1 MEQKTLVKI
10 PKEYKRLFA
19 KDWRHAVIEGGR
31 YSLKSHT
38 AARACLLRAR
48 QEKIRV
54 ACLRQFQK
62 NIGDSSYQLLLDLID
77 KYSFDDFTYT
87 KDAII
92 NTETGSNFIFKGLD
106 RNVETTI
113 KSLEGIDLVWV
124 DEAQTI
130 TRNSIRILVPTVRKP
145 GSQIIWTLN
154 RLTDLDPVLDYFIT
168 DPPRKDVWHLEV
180 DYTIAQKNGWL
191 SNEILY
197 EIEQSRINH
206 PEEYAHDYLGKAM
219 NMSDKNIIPVSYVIK
234 AMNQEVPDDGAIEV
248 GVDVARMGGDRTV
261 FVMRKGMK
269 EVKRVSFTKKRTTEV
284 CDLLENF
291 VDMNKE
297 CLIKI
302 DDTGVGCITEDTSVL
317 TPDGWKYPHQLMTG
331 DIIYSKDEDGHVTE
345 TTVASVME
353 KNTEII
359 EVDGYKFSWAHQLPF
374 KTRNN
379 YDFKLGTWE
388 QATNYKQA
396 IFDTKFNYEGER
408 QDFYLPEQVI
418 TMPNGGDKIINK
430 EAYID
435 AEEFAIFLGWYASE
449 GSVDR
454 SSKCITITQK
464 KTQHFDEIM
473 RVMSYFGKVQ
483 VKRNGKSG
491 GKDFKVFNTGLLR
504 WIDEHCYKGG
514 FGFKYKTVP
523 RFIANNSREVITSF
537 LRAFRDGDGYV
548 HSNGRNYYVTSS
560 VNLVDDLTELIYKI
574 GKSAGC
580 YKKYPKGSTFQI
592 EGRTATRTED
602 NYVVFEYS
610 RNGHGIAGKESKV
623 YKGKVYSIV
632 INNDTRLMFTKV
644 DGKKPFW
651 THNGGVTDEM
661 IKRGYNVMAINF
673 GSKATDSDKY
683 PNLISEAWFYMQ
695 SIMEDISIE
704 NNKDLLTELSNRQWK
719 MDRQGRRAVESKDD
733 YKKRG
738 YRSPDEADATILCFY
753 TPEYKGVEWATADE
767 LI

>member
-1 MEQKTLVKI
+1 MEKI
-10 PKEYKRLFA
+10 KVQIPSEYSRLFA

-38 AARACLLRAR
+38 AARACILRAR

-77 KYSFDDFTYT
+77 KYGFDDFTYT

-92 NTETGSNFIFKGLD
+92 NTETGSNFMFKGLD

-130 TRNSIRILVPTVRKP
+130 IRNSIRILVPTVRKP
-145 GSQIIWTLN
+145 GSKIIWTLN

-180 DYTIAQKNGWL
+180 DYTVAQKNGWL
-191 SNEILY
+191 SDEILY
-197 EIEQSRINH
+197 EIEQSRLNH

-219 NMSDKNIIPVSYVIK
+219 NMSDKNIIPVSYVLK

-261 FVMRKGMK
+261 FVMRKGLK

-302 DDTGVGCITEDTSVL
+302 DDTGVG
-317 TPDGWKYPHQLMTG
+317 
-331 DIIYSKDEDGHVTE
+331 
-345 TTVASVME
+345 
-353 KNTEII
+353 
-359 EVDGYKFSWAHQLPF
+359 
-374 KTRNN
+374 
-379 YDFKLGTWE
+379 
-388 QATNYKQA
+388 
-396 IFDTKFNYEGER
+396 
-408 QDFYLPEQVI
+408 
-418 TMPNGGDKIINK
+418 
-430 EAYID
+430 
-435 AEEFAIFLGWYASE
+435 
-449 GSVDR
+449 
-454 SSKCITITQK
+454 
-464 KTQHFDEIM
+464 
-473 RVMSYFGKVQ
+473 
-483 VKRNGKSG
+483 
-491 GKDFKVFNTGLLR
+491 
-504 WIDEHCYKGG
+504 
-514 FGFKYKTVP
+514 
-523 RFIANNSREVITSF
+523 
-537 LRAFRDGDGYV
+537 
-548 HSNGRNYYVTSS
+548 
-560 VNLVDDLTELIYKI
+560 
-574 GKSAGC
+574 
-580 YKKYPKGSTFQI
+580 
-592 EGRTATRTED
+592 
-602 NYVVFEYS
+602 
-610 RNGHGIAGKESKV
+610 
-623 YKGKVYSIV
+623 
-632 INNDTRLMFTKV
+632 
-644 DGKKPFW
+644 
-651 THNGGVTDEM
+651 GGVTDEM

-673 GSKATDSDKY
+673 GAKAGDSDKY

-719 MDRQGRRAVESKDD
+719 MDKQGRRAVESKDD

-753 TPEYKGVEWATADE
+753 TPEYKGTQWLTADQ
-767 LI
+767 LFG